1 MNRPPIDVFGIGNAL
16 LDVEYRVTDEF
27 LVEHG
32 IEKRRM
38 TLVDKDRML
47 RLINALEEDAISSN
61 CGGSVANTMYAM
73 RGFGNQTYLT
83 CRVAP
88 DDAGRHFVMQL
99 ENAGIGT
106 NTILPSDEGVTGRC
120 LVLIT
125 QDAERT
131 MNTCLGVSD
140 QLLATQVDTKTL
152 SNSKSIFIEGYLA
165 SSETGH
171 LAAKRAREVADQYKL
186 ETNLALAD
194 TSMVKMFRPQ
204 LETII
209 GNGVTRVFAN
219 LEEAF
224 AWCRTDRLDIALTQL
239 RDIAREAVITRGPG
253 GCSIDTG
260 KERVHVSAFPV
271 KPTDLNGA
279 GDMFAAAYLT
289 AIRDHDTESAAHFA
303 NFAASRVI
311 QFTGARLESIAAYDA
326 IRRQYLTIQEKALTR
341 QAQVSSA

>member
-1 MNRPPIDVFGIGNAL
+1 MNRPQIDVFGIGNAL

-27 LVEHG
+27 LIEHG

-73 RGFGNQTYLT
+73 RGFGNRTYLT

-140 QLLATQVDTKTL
+140 QLLSTQVDTKTL
-152 SNSKSIFIEGYLA
+152 TNSKSIFVEGYLA

-171 LAAKRAREVADQYKL
+171 LAAKRAREIADELEL
-186 ETNLALAD
+186 ETNLTLAD

-209 GNGVTRVFAN
+209 GNGLTRVFAN
-219 LEEAF
+219 IEEAF
-224 AWCRTDRLDIALTQL
+224 EWCRTDRLDIALTQL
-239 RDIAREAVITRGPG
+239 RDIAREAVITLGPG
-253 GCSIDTG
+253 GCSINTG
-260 KERVHVSAFPV
+260 KTRIHVDAFPV

-289 AIRDHDTESAAHFA
+289 AIRDYDTESAAHFA

-311 QFTGARLESIAAYDA
+311 QYTGARLESIVAYAA

-341 QAQVSSA
+341 QARVSSA

>member
-1 MNRPPIDVFGIGNAL
+1 MKRPQIDVFGIGNAL

-27 LVEHG
+27 LIEHD

-38 TLVDKDRML
+38 TLVDQERML
-47 RLINALEEDAISSN
+47 RLINALDDDAISSN

-73 RGFGNQTYLT
+73 RGFGCRTYLT

-106 NTILPSDEGVTGRC
+106 NTILPTDEGVTGRC
-120 LVLIT
+120 LVLVT
-125 QDAERT
+125 EDAERT

-140 QLLATQVDTKTL
+140 QLLSAQVDIEAL
-152 SNSKSIFIEGYLA
+152 RNSSSIFIEGYLA

-171 LAAKRAREVADQYKL
+171 VAATHAREIADEYQL
-186 ETNLALAD
+186 ETNLTLAD

-209 GNGVTRVFAN
+209 GTGLTRVFAN
-219 LEEAF
+219 IEEALE
-224 AWCRTDRLDIALTQL
+224 WCQTDRLDIALTQL
-239 RDIAREAVITRGPG
+239 RDIAREAVITLGPG
-253 GCSIDTG
+253 GCSINTG
-260 KERVHVSAFPV
+260 KERIHADAFPV
-271 KPTDLNGA
+271 VPTDLNGA

-289 AIRDHDTESAAHFA
+289 GIRNYDTGGAARFA

-311 QFTGARLESIAAYDA
+311 QYMGARLDSTNTYDA
-326 IRRQYLTIQEKALTR
+326 IRRQYLTIEETELTG
-341 QAQVSSA
+341 QARVSSA